1 MDRLAS
7 GIVIAI
13 AVLAI
18 SGGLM
23 RDVLGEERMRSETEL
38 SSTIPVAS
46 GHRSERVLS
55 LVLALEALRAAPG
68 VLVGGS
74 ATPKG

>member
-18 SGGLM
+18 NGGLM
-23 RDVLGEERMRSETEL
+23 RDVLGEERISLQPEL
-38 SSTIPVAS
+38 SSSIPVAS

-55 LVLALEALRAAPG
+55 LLLALEALRAAPG
-68 VLVGGS
+68 VLAGTNPG
-74 ATPKG
+74 KL